1 MLLGGKCAATPSVA
15 DTERAEGLAGGSM
28 LNFAG
33 TGLKNL
39 GVFGTG
45 QTAYF
50 SETCLHT
57 SINWGIV
64 TYHDILPS
72 YWGHGEINSAA
83 NKLQ

>member
-1 MLLGGKCAATPSVA
+1 MLLIGKCAATPSA
-15 DTERAEGLAGGSM
+15 TDRELAEGLAGGSM
-28 LNFAG
+28 LNFAD

-39 GVFGTG
+39 GVLGTG

-50 SETCLHT
+50 SETCLHMG
-57 SINWGIV
+57 INWGIV

-72 YWGHGEINSAA
+72 YWVHREINTAA